1 MGIVIKRD
9 GKKQKFSAGKIRR
22 SIQKAAHEAGVSA
35 SRAKELIHDV
45 ADAVIK
51 EYQNKKTK
59 AAYLRRI
66 ILRRLD
72 RKSRSVSSAWRR
84 FDKKRR
90 R

>member
-9 GKKQKFSAGKIRR
+9 GKKQKFNAGKIERG
-22 SIQKAAHEAGVSA
+22 IQKAAHDAGVSA

-45 ADAVIK
+45 ADSVVNK
-51 EYQNKKTK
+51 YKDKKTK
-59 AAYLRRI
+59 ASYLRRI